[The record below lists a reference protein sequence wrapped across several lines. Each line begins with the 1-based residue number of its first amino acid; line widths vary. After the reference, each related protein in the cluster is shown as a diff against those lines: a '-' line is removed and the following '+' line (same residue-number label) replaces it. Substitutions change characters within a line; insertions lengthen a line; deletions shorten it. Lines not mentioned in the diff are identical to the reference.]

1 MMLHANDDD
10 IINILIDYITDNR
23 YKQAI
28 LIDGKWGCGK
38 TFFIKN
44 KVLPKLNEKRL
55 DISHPPFYYYAL
67 KGHLIKRPTFTEE
80 TNHIL
85 FSQQTYYISLYGTK
99 DLNEITN
106 KIYLAVFEKFFE
118 EKFGFSQTFIGKL
131 NLFSKLL
138 TFGIDILNQTNY
150 LGFKINLKEL
160 PSIKDIKNLNNIVLI
175 LDDIERC
182 SLDINEL
189 LGFINNL
196 TEHHNIKIILI
207 ANEEEIPHIKYL
219 RDLPQKYDISLQIM
233 NRFLQENRSS
243 SKYEKF
249 IRDLEEKT
257 KIIFPPDKF
266 YKKIREKTI
275 GLTIKYEVNFQKNF
289 NSIINEYSKNIE
301 VTNLLFKLEDQIL
314 IFFNYFMCYNLRTFI
329 FSIIS
334 YEKIFNI
341 IKTIQFNS
349 KYLDKHKENILIYV
363 IYTSIKIKMNTY
375 INYWKK
381 DNDSDIIEITT
392 ELNETELNKKKILG
406 YKFVDIYLNNRYLN
420 EKQIKS
426 VVLTYMKEKQKID
439 DMFKQKENLSLSKIS
454 NWLDLDTDEELFN
467 LLKSLKKEIEQKK
480 YPFESFRSIIETLLS
495 LKLSGFSIIIEEYT
509 NPMLE
514 QLREANLE
522 KDINIEIYST
532 NKKLIEE
539 YDKIII
545 PFKEILKKNKVSLI
559 NKKFSFLNNKTPWDN
574 QFYEQ
579 CYLCRADFSID
590 NKFFYYINIAIFIE
604 NLKKAKPSNINNLL
618 AAIRSVYSFNNINNY
633 FKLDITNIQQILK
646 FIEENDFSNGQKL
659 KKIAIDNLS
668 NHLNDYLNK
677 LQQ

>member
-55 DISHPPFYYYAL
+55 DISHSPFYYYAL
-67 KGHLIKRPTFTEE
+67 KGHLIKRPTFTEQ

-150 LGFKINLKEL
+150 LGFKINLKDL

-219 RDLPQKYDISLQIM
+219 RDLPQKYDISLQLM
-233 NRFLQENRSS
+233 NKFLQKDTSS
-243 SKYEKF
+243 SEYKKL

-275 GLTIKYEVNFQKNF
+275 GLTIKYKVNFENIF
-289 NSIINEYSKNIE
+289 NDIINKYVIIDKVKKLLNDSQQDIIKMFKN
-301 VTNLLFKLEDQIL
+301 EDHHNI
-314 IFFNYFMCYNLRTFI
+314 RTLI

-341 IKTIQFNS
+341 IDKIEIDSSLNS
-349 KYLDKHKENILIYV
+349 YLLDEEKNILFYLISK
-363 IYTSIKIKMNTY
+363 SIKIKNGTY
-375 INYWKK
+375 I
-381 DNDSDIIEITT
+381 SDKS
-392 ELNETELNKKKILG
+392 LR
-406 YKFVDIYLNNRYLN
+406 YKFVDDYLNNRYLN
-420 EKQIKS
+420 KETIIKQIKS
-426 VVLTYMKEKQKID
+426 TLED
-439 DMFKQKENLSLSKIS
+439 KQKENIMFNKQEKSSFTELVNYHYLEDDKICSLLNKLKEELNDNIYSPNKFGQIIQVLIFLSKIGFKNIHYTEYIEPMKNQLKNNSYS
-454 NWLDLDTDEELFN
+454 NSNKLLDNLDSIKFDDKKDKEIYYTIIQSLIDIIHSNEQKNILEQYSFINNAKEWDTDFVQYCNSNIGLF
-467 LLKSLKKEIEQKK
+467 
-480 YPFESFRSIIETLLS
+480 
-495 LKLSGFSIIIEEYT
+495 
-509 NPMLE
+509 MM
-514 QLREANLE
+514 
-522 KDINIEIYST
+522 
-532 NKKLIEE
+532 NK
-539 YDKIII
+539 
-545 PFKEILKKNKVSLI
+545 
-559 NKKFSFLNNKTPWDN
+559 
-574 QFYEQ
+574 
-579 CYLCRADFSID
+579 A
-590 NKFFYYINIAIFIE
+590 FFYYINVE
-604 NLKKAKPSNINNLL
+604 NL
-618 AAIRSVYSFNNINNY
+618 
-633 FKLDITNIQQILK
+633 
-646 FIEENDFSNGQKL
+646 L
-659 KKIAIDNLS
+659 KKIKNASLTEIYNLS
-668 NHLNDYLNK
+668 SILRIIYINNNTYGYFKKDKVNLENFLDKLTNDSTLETNKITRNLALKDLTFYLKNVISK
-677 LQQ
+677 LDTLT